1 MPTEQKELSWNE
13 RMIAELRENGG
24 KSTVPH
30 FANSDLLILTATG
43 AKTGKPRS
51 YPLGYTCDG
60 EKYVVVGSNSGGP
73 KSPTWLINIRANPIV
88 TVEAYGE
95 TFQARATV
103 MEGAERRRLLDAH
116 QAAIPQFT
124 KYEEMTE
131 GIREL
136 QVVTLERLAEG

>member
-24 KSTVPH
+24 KSAVPH
-30 FANSDLLILTATG
+30 FVNSDLLILTATG

-51 YPLGYTCDG
+51 YPLGYTRDG

-73 KSPTWLINIRANPIV
+73 DAPTWLVNLRANPIV

-95 TFQARATV
+95 TFQARAMVT
-103 MEGAERRRLLDAH
+103 EGAERRRLLAAH
-116 QAAIPQFT
+116 QAAIPIFK
-124 KYEEMTE
+124 KYEAMTE
-131 GIREL
+131 GVREL
-136 QVVTLERLAEG
+136 QVVTLERLAED